1 MKQRGYGNDFKQLFS
16 ASTFDR
22 LRGILAKYQEDL
34 LAFKKMFG
42 ISVFFLRKKK
52 DMNLP
57 FKKDNFLSWVLPI
70 VRGLLAVAS
79 QASFRL

>member
-1 MKQRGYGNDFKQLFS
+1 MNDFKQLFS

-22 LRGILAKYQEDL
+22 LRGILTKYQEDL

-52 DMNLP
+52 DKNLP

-79 QASFRL
+79 QASFCP